1 MINYVKNQIHKLR
14 WQMFFVLLISGA
26 VSFCLFRTLWYE
38 RNYAYSLL
46 SDVPFLQFP
55 SPDDTFFKELADAAA
70 LYEIPA
76 SEKDTERIE
85 KLQPFFSLADEYTSI
100 YIYGTIDQLF
110 RAGWYAPCMD
120 TMRFHSF
127 LNMGYSLMDVS
138 GEEHHKITMKFK
150 NGYADVWVYL
160 YHSSLF
166 VYPYFYFCIIF
177 CILLFLTAVL
187 SFVSR
192 KMRRILLLKK
202 DILRMSTGDLE
213 HPIPVMGRDEIGTL
227 AKELDCLRLTLSANI
242 QKEQESRR
250 ANQDLIT
257 AMSHD
262 LRTPLTILNG
272 YLEILKLGRAPVS
285 SDEYLDR
292 CLKKTAEIREMT
304 DRMFEYALVYEESET
319 ANLLALPAAFWQ
331 QCMTEHADYLR
342 LAGFAVELTLPGL
355 LPQTIPGDEAM
366 IRRVFSN
373 LFSNVLKYGDKK
385 TPVKITGIIERE
397 NFIVT
402 LSNSVRQEYAK
413 TESTHIGLKSVQKM
427 MALMGGTFE
436 IRSDGEYFEVMLA
449 LPLRLA

>member
-1 MINYVKNQIHKLR
+1 MSALIVTSFVALQLGTVTLKLHP
-14 WQMFFVLLISGA
+14 
-26 VSFCLFRTLWYE
+26 
-38 RNYAYSLL
+38 
-46 SDVPFLQFP
+46 VP
-55 SPDDTFFKELADAAA
+55 A
-70 LYEIPA
+70 
-76 SEKDTERIE
+76 
-85 KLQPFFSLADEYTSI
+85 
-100 YIYGTIDQLF
+100 
-110 RAGWYAPCMD
+110 
-120 TMRFHSF
+120 
-127 LNMGYSLMDVS
+127 MGY
-138 GEEHHKITMKFK
+138 
-150 NGYADVWVYL
+150 
-160 YHSSLF
+160 
-166 VYPYFYFCIIF
+166 
-177 CILLFLTAVL
+177 
-187 SFVSR
+187 
-192 KMRRILLLKK
+192 
-202 DILRMSTGDLE
+202 
-213 HPIPVMGRDEIGTL
+213 DEIGTL

-285 SDEYLDR
+285 SDEYLER

-355 LPQTIPGDEAM
+355 LPQSIPGDETM

-427 MALMGGTFE
+427 MALMGSTFE
-436 IRSDGEYFEVMLA
+436 IRSDGECFEVMLA
-449 LPLRLA
+449 LPLHPA